1 MTVPASS
8 TDDRAFV
15 VELEA
20 FSGPLDLLL
29 HLIREQEIDI
39 YDIPIAR
46 IADQFQSVIETLGL
60 NQAAEYLEMAA
71 RLLRIKI
78 QLLLPRSIGEE
89 MWEDPRAELV
99 RRLLEYEQIREV
111 AAFLSERVAER
122 LEQFGRGWVP
132 EPPEPPTPEVV
143 LDLPAI
149 LHAVQ
154 QVVDAMPQPIIHR
167 VVPRPLDVEGA
178 TRRIREM
185 IAAHARL
192 DFRDL
197 VGARPHVADVISTL
211 IALLELARLGE
222 VRLTQAQPLSSFTV
236 TTDESAD
243 QTG

>member
-1 MTVPASS
+1 
-8 TDDRAFV
+8 
-15 VELEA
+15 
-20 FSGPLDLLL
+20 
-29 HLIREQEIDI
+29 
-39 YDIPIAR
+39 
-46 IADQFQSVIETLGL
+46 
-60 NQAAEYLEMAA
+60 
-71 RLLRIKI
+71 
-78 QLLLPRSIGEE
+78 
-89 MWEDPRAELV
+89 
-99 RRLLEYEQIREV
+99 
-111 AAFLSERVAER
+111 
-122 LEQFGRGWVP
+122 
-132 EPPEPPTPEVV
+132 VV